1 MRWVGDLAE
10 ELTREIMMKMAGI
23 HLLRVDD
30 GHLSDVK
37 KDIVYGY
44 LDENRTMQLQF
55 SAEKTF
61 FHRLAKNI
69 IGDEPEDEEEV
80 QEYAAEFAN
89 VLCGRFVSE
98 ICRTANT
105 VARLRPTVYGG
116 EEKEN
121 HETLQTIH
129 FISDRQEDV
138 SFSWSREVIEA
149 LLKRE
154 MAMKHELMIVDDSRV
169 VYAEMKKMLADSDF
183 EIVGFCRSGEEAL
196 DTYGTLKPEVVTMDI
211 VMPGMDGLDAAE
223 EMLKRWPDARVV
235 MVSSLAYGDT
245 TQRAKEIGAK
255 GFIFKPFEKDTLIGS
270 LTEAV
275 KDGEE

>member
-1 MRWVGDLAE
+1 
-10 ELTREIMMKMAGI
+10 MKMAGI
-23 HLLRVDD
+23 HLLRIDD
-30 GHLSDVK
+30 VHPSDVK

-44 LDENRTMQLQF
+44 LDEEKTMQLQF

-61 FHRLAKNI
+61 FYRLAKNI
-69 IGDEPEDEEEV
+69 IGEEPEDEEEV

-89 VLCGRFVSE
+89 VLCGRFISE
-98 ICRTANT
+98 LCRASNT

-116 EEKEN
+116 AENQNYEK
-121 HETLQTIH
+121 LQTIH

-138 SFSWSREVIEA
+138 SFSWSGEVMEA
-149 LLKRE
+149 LFKRE
-154 MAMKHELMIVDDSRV
+154 MAMKYELMIVDDSRV
-169 VYAEMKKMLADSDF
+169 VHAEMKKMLVDSDF

-196 DTYGTLKPEVVTMDI
+196 DTYGTLMPKVVTMDI

-223 EMLKRWPDARVV
+223 EILKRWPDARVV

-255 GFIFKPFEKDTLIGS
+255 GFIFKPFEKDALIES

-275 KDGEE
+275 KGGEE